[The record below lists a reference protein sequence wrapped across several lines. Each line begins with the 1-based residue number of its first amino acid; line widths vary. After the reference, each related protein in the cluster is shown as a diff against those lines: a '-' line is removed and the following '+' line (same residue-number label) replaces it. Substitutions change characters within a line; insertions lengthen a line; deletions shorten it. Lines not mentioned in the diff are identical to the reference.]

1 MTRATL
7 LCSLLSLL
15 ALAAC
20 KPKKTFR
27 PVGPGAV
34 QDNVWRNEDLG
45 LELTLPKGWA
55 IQNEE
60 QKKQLM
66 AAGAEVVSGDDE
78 QLNAEFE
85 AGSKRTISLFSAFEK
100 PVGSTLTFNPS
111 IIGIAEN
118 LFAIEG
124 VQTPED
130 YFAETKKLLART
142 AVEIRFPRA
151 PGKQLLGGAEFSVFY
166 ASMSPPGAT
175 AQQRYFARRFGD
187 HMVLFIAS
195 HATDEQKATIDA
207 CLAKL
212 KFVAP
217 AAEGGQVK

>member
-15 ALAAC
+15 AVAAC
-20 KPKKTFR
+20 KPKKVFR
-27 PVGPGAV
+27 PVGPGVV

-130 YFAETKKLLART
+130 YFAETKKLLTRSRGSAARSSRSST
-142 AVEIRFPRA
+142 RRCRRRARPRSSA
-151 PGKQLLGGAEFSVFY
+151 TSRDGSATTWCCSSPRTRPTSRRPRSTH
-166 ASMSPPGAT
+166 ASRSSSSSRPPPKAGRSSS
-175 AQQRYFARRFGD
+175 RY
-187 HMVLFIAS
+187 I
-195 HATDEQKATIDA
+195 TPNT
-207 CLAKL
+207 
-212 KFVAP
+212 
-217 AAEGGQVK
+217 